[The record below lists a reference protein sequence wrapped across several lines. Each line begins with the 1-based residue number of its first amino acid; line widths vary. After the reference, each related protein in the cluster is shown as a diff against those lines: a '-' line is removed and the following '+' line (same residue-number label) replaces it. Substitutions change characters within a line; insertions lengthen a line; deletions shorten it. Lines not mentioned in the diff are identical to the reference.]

1 MIDETE
7 DVKAWPSFAS
17 WSIWRSSHREVRMEP
32 KRIEPPVK
40 LLIAG
45 VTGKGNETARL
56 WESYTSLSKSAPIP
70 NKAGTSRYEI
80 RLYSEDKGPEVTL
93 GQRVKAGP
101 VRPEYQ
107 TVTLP
112 ESRYA
117 VFEVHPANGYDSE
130 NVAMDEWL
138 KTNGKYRQ
146 VGLDDKL
153 FAILVYDDR
162 YKGEADLASVVE
174 CWVPVRT
181 VG

>member
-1 MIDETE
+1 
-7 DVKAWPSFAS
+7 
-17 WSIWRSSHREVRMEP
+17 MEP
-32 KRIEPPVK
+32 RRIESPGK

-70 NKAGTSRYEI
+70 NKAGTLGYEV
-80 RLYSEDKGPEVTL
+80 RFYCEDKETEVHV

-101 VRPEYQ
+101 VRPEYR

-112 ESRYA
+112 ESLYA
-117 VFEVHPANGYDSE
+117 VFEVHPAQGYDSE

-146 VGLDDKL
+146 VGLDDRL
-153 FAILVYDDR
+153 FGVLVYDDR
-162 YKGEADLASVVE
+162 YKGEADPASVVE

-181 VG
+181 AG